1 MPTVFNMALEKAI
14 EDFGVEKNEHSIRQ
28 HVVSYAD
35 DLVVVGRYEEAVKV
49 TFINIVKEAQKIG

>member
-14 EDFGVEKNEHSIRQ
+14 EDFGVEKSEHSIRQ